1 VLDARQVPQLALLDV
16 DEELNAEDVS
26 LYATAGT
33 VFVLL
38 DSLLLLRDLRE
49 LVHDDGPIT

>member
-1 VLDARQVPQLALLDV
+1 MLDARQVPQLALLDV